1 MTNKE
6 KYREF
11 YNSHSDICI
20 FSAPWWLDTICGKD
34 NWDVIFAEKN
44 GQIHAVFPYFIKK
57 EFFWGK
63 QICMPVLTQKMG
75 PYILYEKNLTS
86 HTKII
91 SYEHECYN
99 QIIEQLPKFDYF
111 EVNFNQAFKNWLPFF
126 WNGFK
131 QTSRYSYQIHGI
143 KDYESV
149 KKGYAKSKK
158 YEIPKAQKILT
169 FKYDLPADEFY
180 DYFSEVVK
188 DRGDKPGYTRAVFKA
203 VYNSIYAHNA
213 GRCFYCEDKEGNIH
227 AINITVW
234 DNTTAYYLIAM
245 RKKEFNTSGG
255 TEFLVDETI
264 KYVSQYVDTFDFEG
278 SMIKGVEASYRN
290 YGGEQTE
297 YYNIS
302 KENRLIIPILRDCR
316 NILKRIIKGRR

>member
-6 KYREF
+6 RYNEF
-11 YNSHSDICI
+11 YNQHSDICI
-20 FSAPWWLDTICGKD
+20 FSSPWWLDTVCGKD

-44 GQIHAVFPYFIKK
+44 GQIHAAFPYFVKK
-57 EFFWGK
+57 EFLFGK
-63 QICMPVLTQKMG
+63 QICLPPLTQKMG
-75 PYILYEKNLTS
+75 PYIFYEKNLVS
-86 HTKII
+86 HTKKI

-99 QIIEQLPKFDYF
+99 QIIEELPKFDLF
-111 EVNFNQAFKNWLPFF
+111 DVNFEQSYKNWLPFY
-126 WNGFK
+126 WDGFK
-131 QTSRYSYQIHGI
+131 QTSRYSYQIHNI

-169 FKYDLPADEFY
+169 LKYDLSADAFY
-180 DYFSEVVK
+180 DYFSDVVK
-188 DRGDKPGYTRAVFKA
+188 DRGDEPSYSRETFRAIYDA
-203 VYNSIYAHNA
+203 VYEHKA
-213 GRCFYCEDKEGNIH
+213 GRCFYCEDAEGNIH
-227 AINITVW
+227 ALNLTVW
-234 DNTTAYYLIAM
+234 DSQTAYYLIAM

-264 KYVSQYVDTFDFEG
+264 KYVSQFVDTFDFEG

-290 YGGEQTE
+290 YGGIQTE

-302 KENRLIIPILRDCR
+302 KDNRILVPFLMDCKKL
-316 NILKRIIKGRR
+316 LKRILRK